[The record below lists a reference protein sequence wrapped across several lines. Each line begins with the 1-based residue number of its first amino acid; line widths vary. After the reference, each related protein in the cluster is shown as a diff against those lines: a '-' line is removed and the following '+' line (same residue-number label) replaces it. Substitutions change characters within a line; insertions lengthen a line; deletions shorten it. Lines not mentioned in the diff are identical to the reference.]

1 MIDIENINY
10 YLSSRISKRRNHFKF
25 FYSPAF
31 NKVFLSFSVLFPF
44 LMPLM
49 EALEIEFFPRDAQSF
64 FKNVVQQVVEGRKET
79 GQVTVVY
86 VLSKLLLF
94 LKVTKKWD
102 LTYFVVYMCISGY
115 TQHKYL

>member
-1 MIDIENINY
+1 M
-10 YLSSRISKRRNHFKF
+10 YLL
-25 FYSPAF
+25 FYSPDF

-64 FKNVVQQVVEGRKET
+64 FKNVVQQIVEGRKET
-79 GQVTVVY
+79 GQVIIVY
-86 VLSKLLLF
+86 VLSKLF
-94 LKVTKKWD
+94 LKVTNKWD
-102 LTYFVVYMCISGY
+102 HTYFVVNMCISGY